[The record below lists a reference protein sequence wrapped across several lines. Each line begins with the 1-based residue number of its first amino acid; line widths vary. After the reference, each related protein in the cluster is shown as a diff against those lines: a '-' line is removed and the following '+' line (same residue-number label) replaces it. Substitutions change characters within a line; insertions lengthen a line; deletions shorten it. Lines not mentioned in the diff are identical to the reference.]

1 AANVSFRGWTIS
13 PSPCSTRTTLPPTKP
28 DIRNTTSRIRP
39 ERRKPFLGKPV
50 KTDEW
55 GNGFL
60 ENAQHHFRRIKA
72 SGDETIRRLSDDEWH
87 RRFHREVNS
96 ACARAGSASCPATAK
111 SPTGTG
117 MRNSSSSTWIGKT
130 CS

>member
-1 AANVSFRGWTIS
+1 TWKSCFGGRKKTRATSSPSTWNIAASRTSMDFNDPLKWMNTAANVSFRGWTIS

-72 SGDETIRRLSDDEWH
+72 SGDDTIRRLRD
-87 RRFHREVNS
+87 R
-96 ACARAGSASCPATAK
+96 K
-111 SPTGTG
+111 SVV
-117 MRNSSSSTWIGKT
+117 
-130 CS
+130 